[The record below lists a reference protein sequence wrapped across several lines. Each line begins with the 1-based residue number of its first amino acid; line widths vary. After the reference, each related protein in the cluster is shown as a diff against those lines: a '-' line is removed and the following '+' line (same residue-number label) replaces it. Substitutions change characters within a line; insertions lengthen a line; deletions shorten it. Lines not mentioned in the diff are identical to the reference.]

1 MNGSFASYLPM
12 MVWFIISGLVTYTL
26 KTQDSRLAKIE
37 ARIMDVNTEFEVR
50 QMLNDNIE
58 PMKDDIR
65 EIKQRLNQ
73 LFDLYLQDNRNTR
86 T

>member
-26 KTQDSRLAKIE
+26 KTQDRRLAKIE

>member
-1 MNGSFASYLPM
+1 MGAGAISSYLPM
-12 MVWFIISGLVTYTL
+12 AVWFIISGLVTYTL
-26 KTQDSRLAKIE
+26 KNQDNRLAKIE

-58 PMKDDIR
+58 PMKDDIK

-73 LFDLYLQDNRNTR
+73 LFDLYLQDNRK
-86 T
+86 